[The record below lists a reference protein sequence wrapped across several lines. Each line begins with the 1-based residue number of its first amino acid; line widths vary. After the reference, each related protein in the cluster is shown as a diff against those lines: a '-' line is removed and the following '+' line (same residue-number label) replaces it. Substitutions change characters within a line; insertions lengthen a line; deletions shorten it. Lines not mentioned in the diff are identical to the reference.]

1 MNRFAR
7 ERLRVGANEVSS
19 ASTMYLDASMR
30 PCLAARR
37 RWTSCS
43 IVAGDTQAKVCL
55 CSLFWRKT
63 GQAMSMVPERARLS
77 NHRIH
82 SEYFLPTAIVD
93 EMVRS

>member
-55 CSLFWRKT
+55 CSYFGERQVRPCRWSLK
-63 GQAMSMVPERARLS
+63 ERACLITVS
-77 NHRIH
+77 
-82 SEYFLPTAIVD
+82 IVNI
-93 EMVRS
+93 SYLQL